1 MILMAERYATGGLS
15 NWGRKFSVVLKFFS
29 GTHLKN
35 MKVNTSV
42 FKKERKREGSSFQER
57 NTSSKKSNFWRNET
71 LVFREVVFLK
81 EDNTSF

>member
-1 MILMAERYATGGLS
+1 MILMAERYAAGGLS

-42 FKKERKREGSSFQER
+42 LKKRKREGSSFQER

-71 LVFREVVFLK
+71 LVFREVVFF
-81 EDNTSF
+81 EGGQY